1 MRNIVLLLLFCITLL
16 SAEVNECKS
25 DVYFANGIDTTKE
38 QAYYAKDKLSE
49 KFKTFSPKSYNS
61 VAEWKVNY
69 NHTHGIGIDLYESF
83 LQKIYEDKPGTS
95 MAPFIWNLDEIADYF
110 SWSFSGV
117 VRKIAKK
124 APKAQIKAYAAGVAK
139 KLAKKR

>member
-1 MRNIVLLLLFCITLL
+1 MRNIVLLLLFCITFL

-25 DVYFANGIDTTKE
+25 DVYFANVIDTTKE

-49 KFKTFSPKSYNS
+49 KFKTFSPEAYKS

-69 NHTHGIGIDLYESF
+69 NHTHGIAIDLYESF

-95 MAPFIWNLDEIADYF
+95 MAPFIWE
-110 SWSFSGV
+110 
-117 VRKIAKK
+117 
-124 APKAQIKAYAAGVAK
+124 Q
-139 KLAKKR
+139 

>member
-25 DVYFANGIDTTKE
+25 DVYFANGIDTSKR
-38 QAYYAKDKLSE
+38 QAYKAKDALKVE
-49 KFKTFSPKSYNS
+49 FKTFSPESYKS

-83 LQKIYEDKPGTS
+83 LQKIYEDYPG
-95 MAPFIWNLDEIADYF
+95 NK
-110 SWSFSGV
+110 GV
-117 VRKIAKK
+117 R
-124 APKAQIKAYAAGVAK
+124 
-139 KLAKKR
+139 